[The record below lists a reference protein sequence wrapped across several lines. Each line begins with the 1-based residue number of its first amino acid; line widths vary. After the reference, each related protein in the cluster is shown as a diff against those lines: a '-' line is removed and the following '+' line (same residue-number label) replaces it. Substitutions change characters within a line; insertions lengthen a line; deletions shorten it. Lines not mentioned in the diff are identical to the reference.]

1 MLQFRNYH
9 LQKLSRSP
17 LHLGST
23 HEHVPSVPGSDP
35 QWPQGQPCVSQGWPV
50 LDHGVASDTA
60 HCLATSPGTA
70 ARWDLPLPLAQGQH
84 GEVTWLPVAG
94 GELCCFLAL
103 VSIYQLLF
111 SGPYSLGSLILAG
124 FMGRGGNAAFRKSFF
139 SPHCQRPAY
148 RQA

>member
-1 MLQFRNYH
+1 M
-9 LQKLSRSP
+9 
-17 LHLGST
+17 
-23 HEHVPSVPGSDP
+23 
-35 QWPQGQPCVSQGWPV
+35 SQGWPA
-50 LDHGVASDTA
+50 LDRGVAGDTA

-70 ARWDLPLPLAQGQH
+70 ARRDLPLPTAQGQR
-84 GEVTWLPVAG
+84 GELAGLSVAG
-94 GELCCFLAL
+94 GELCCFLAS

-111 SGPYSLGSLILAG
+111 SGPYSLDSLILAG